1 MTFPPVRLTVRN
13 VMIGVAILAV
23 ALGGALQGSGAL
35 ARRATYQGWARH
47 YRWKEAGLREQTA
60 GFANCRAGHQD
71 LDRDSDDC
79 PACLQ
84 AWQGV
89 LLKDDIRTPAQ
100 AVEALNRT
108 ADVLGRWAARFE
120 RGAAWPLVDLPRP
133 SAAEIGALRFVEEG
147 YGPVMVGYF
156 DAY

>member
-13 VMIGVAILAV
+13 MMIGVAIVAV

-47 YRWKEAGLREQTA
+47 YRWKEAGLREQAA

-71 LDRDSDDC
+71 LDRNSDDC

-84 AWQGV
+84 AWRNV
-89 LLKDDIRTPAQ
+89 LLKDEIRTPAQ
-100 AVEALNRT
+100 AVEALERT
-108 ADVLGRWAARFE
+108 ADVLSRRAQRFE
-120 RGAAWPLVDLPRP
+120 RAAAWPWVDMPP
-133 SAAEIGALRFVEEG
+133 ASPAEYKTYQFVEQG
-147 YGPVMVGYF
+147 HGPVMVGYF